1 MHHRK
6 PVLFA
11 MAVTAF
17 VTLASPFIAA
27 AQSTVDDQQQLLAQ
41 IQTDRRAI
49 VLKSMALDD
58 AQVAA
63 FTPVYDTYQAERKK
77 LADRAVELIGTYA
90 SNYDSMTDDAAKGIL
105 KDWFA
110 LREDENRLIKDYA
123 KRMNKVL
130 PPVKVLRFVQ
140 IENKLDAVLRI
151 PAVRAIPL
159 AQ

>member
-1 MHHRK
+1 MNHRK
-6 PVLFA
+6 PVFFA
-11 MAVTAF
+11 MVVTALAA
-17 VTLASPFIAA
+17 LASPLTSG

-58 AQVAA
+58 AQVTA
-63 FTPVYDTYQAERKK
+63 FTPVYDAYQAERKK

-110 LREDENRLIKDYA
+110 IREDENRLTKDYA

>member
-1 MHHRK
+1 MHPRK
-6 PVLFA
+6 PVLYA

-17 VTLASPFIAA
+17 VTLVSPFVAA

-41 IQTDRRAI
+41 IQTDRRTV

-77 LADRAVELIGTYA
+77 LADRAIELLNTYA

-105 KDWFA
+105 KDW
-110 LREDENRLIKDYA
+110 LKLQDDENRLIKDYS
-123 KRMNKVL
+123 KRMAKVL
-130 PPVKVLRFVQ
+130 PETKVLRFVQ
-140 IENKLDAVLRI
+140 IENKLDALLRL
-151 PAVRAIPL
+151 PAVRGVPL

>member
-1 MHHRK
+1 MNHRK
-6 PVLFA
+6 PVFFA
-11 MAVTAF
+11 MAVTA
-17 VTLASPFIAA
+17 VIALASPLASL

-41 IQTDRRAI
+41 IQTDRRAV

-58 AQVAA
+58 AQVTA
-63 FTPVYDTYQAERKK
+63 FTPVYDAYQAERKK
-77 LADRAVELIGTYA
+77 LADRAVELLNTYA

-105 KDWFA
+105 KDWLA
-110 LREDENRLIKDYA
+110 LRDDENRLMKDYS
-123 KRMNKVL
+123 KRMAKVL
-130 PPVKVLRFVQ
+130 PPAKVLRFVQ